1 MRDVRSSTPP
11 TRIRAEGPGAN
22 TAGATTKDAAM
33 KNDDER
39 VEPVYGSAD
48 TFDRASERSIPA
60 VAQNQWTAQTIL
72 VRVVLAIVVV
82 LVMIGALLL
91 ILQNVFHVMSS

>member
-1 MRDVRSSTPP
+1 M
-11 TRIRAEGPGAN
+11 N
-22 TAGATTKDAAM
+22 
-33 KNDDER
+33 NDDER

-48 TFDRASERSIPA
+48 TFDRASERSTPA